1 MKKSVDFIGVG
12 TGPFNLSIAA
22 LSHQIEELDCLFF
35 DEHPHFSW
43 HPGMLVPD
51 CHMQTVFLKD
61 LVSAVAPTNPYSFV
75 NYLVKHKKFYRFLT
89 SRLRTVSREEFSD
102 YLRWAAEDMNNLYF
116 SHTVENIDF
125 DKKRRLF
132 LVQTSQGE
140 YFARNICLG
149 TGKQPY
155 LPPCVKHMTQSCF
168 HASEMNLRRPDLSGK
183 RITVVGGGQSG
194 ADLFLNALRGEWG
207 EAAEIN
213 WVSRRNNFNALDEAA
228 FADEYFTPEYISGFS
243 GLEEDIRHQLL
254 DEQKMTS
261 DGITADSLLTIYREL
276 YHRFE
281 VLRKPRNIR
290 LLPSRSV
297 TTLESSGP
305 GWKLLMEHHLDQGRE
320 SLESDVVIF
329 ATGYRSA
336 LPQILP
342 SLMPL
347 ITMHDKDTLWPVFES
362 NRWLLNDVCR
372 LAVENLLYAARKRG
386 LEPGIFCAI
395 HTYGRRLNWH
405 PHVHVS
411 VTCGGLN
418 KHGQWKKLSF
428 LKDAMRSRW
437 MWNMRQLLL
446 KAWSEGMAMPE
457 SLSHITTESQ
467 WRSLVLKSGG
477 KYWHVY
483 MSKKTAGGR
492 NTARYLGRYL
502 KKPPIAASRLA
513 HYNGGA
519 SLSFRYLDHK
529 TGETATETLTQREL
543 VARLKQHIPEKFF
556 KMVRY
561 FGFLANRVCGEKLPQ
576 VYRALGMDKPEPVAK
591 VCYAQMVKQFLSRDP
606 FECVLCGCRMVYR
619 RAIAGLNVSGLKKNA
634 RDISLLRY
642 MPA

>member
-1 MKKSVDFIGVG
+1 MG
-12 TGPFNLSIAA
+12 
-22 LSHQIEELDCLFF
+22 
-35 DEHPHFSW
+35 
-43 HPGMLVPD
+43 
-51 CHMQTVFLKD
+51 
-61 LVSAVAPTNPYSFV
+61 
-75 NYLVKHKKFYRFLT
+75 
-89 SRLRTVSREEFSD
+89 
-102 YLRWAAEDMNNLYF
+102 
-116 SHTVENIDF
+116 
-125 DKKRRLF
+125 
-132 LVQTSQGE
+132 
-140 YFARNICLG
+140 
-149 TGKQPY
+149 
-155 LPPCVKHMTQSCF
+155 
-168 HASEMNLRRPDLSGK
+168 
-183 RITVVGGGQSG
+183 
-194 ADLFLNALRGEWG
+194 
-207 EAAEIN
+207 
-213 WVSRRNNFNALDEAA
+213 LDENAQTHGPTTC
-228 FADEYFTPEYISGFS
+228 DGDDLHPEAPWRY
-243 GLEEDIRHQLL
+243 
-254 DEQKMTS
+254 
-261 DGITADSLLTIYREL
+261 
-276 YHRFE
+276 
-281 VLRKPRNIR
+281 
-290 LLPSRSV
+290 
-297 TTLESSGP
+297 SSP
-305 GWKLLMEHHLDQGRE
+305 YP
-320 SLESDVVIF
+320 
-329 ATGYRSA
+329 ATGYRGLIHPHVVRFYSRPLKRLFTA
-336 LPQILP
+336 NQCWTSFLDAGGLRDIEVEAVTKMLACGTRILGVKEFGCDNPDCQHVKYLTNSCGSRACPSCGKKATDLWTATQLNRLPDCDWVHLVFTLP
-342 SLMPL
+342 
-347 ITMHDKDTLWPVFES
+347 DTLWPVFES

>member
-1 MKKSVDFIGVG
+1 MTRSGGDFQPRPLKRLFTANQCWTSFLDAGGLRDIEVEAVTKMLACGTRILGVKEYNCDKPECPHVRYVTNSCGSRACPSCGKKATD
-12 TGPFNLSIAA
+12 LWIATQ
-22 LSHQIEELDCLFF
+22 LNRL
-35 DEHPHFSW
+35 
-43 HPGMLVPD
+43 PD
-51 CHMQTVFLKD
+51 CDWVHLVF
-61 LVSAVAPTNPYSFV
+61 T
-75 NYLVKHKKFYRFLT
+75 
-89 SRLRTVSREEFSD
+89 
-102 YLRWAAEDMNNLYF
+102 
-116 SHTVENIDF
+116 
-125 DKKRRLF
+125 
-132 LVQTSQGE
+132 
-140 YFARNICLG
+140 
-149 TGKQPY
+149 
-155 LPPCVKHMTQSCF
+155 LP
-168 HASEMNLRRPDLSGK
+168 
-183 RITVVGGGQSG
+183 
-194 ADLFLNALRGEWG
+194 
-207 EAAEIN
+207 
-213 WVSRRNNFNALDEAA
+213 
-228 FADEYFTPEYISGFS
+228 
-243 GLEEDIRHQLL
+243 
-254 DEQKMTS
+254 
-261 DGITADSLLTIYREL
+261 
-276 YHRFE
+276 
-281 VLRKPRNIR
+281 
-290 LLPSRSV
+290 
-297 TTLESSGP
+297 
-305 GWKLLMEHHLDQGRE
+305 
-320 SLESDVVIF
+320 
-329 ATGYRSA
+329 
-336 LPQILP
+336 
-342 SLMPL
+342 
-347 ITMHDKDTLWPVFES
+347 DTLWPVFES

-418 KHGQWKKLSF
+418 KHGHWKKLSF

-446 KAWSEGMAMPE
+446 KAWSEGLAMPE

-467 WRSLVLKSGG
+467 WRSLVLKAGG

-591 VCYAQMVKQFLSRDP
+591 VYYAQ
-606 FECVLCGCRMVYR
+606 
-619 RAIAGLNVSGLKKNA
+619 
-634 RDISLLRY
+634 
-642 MPA
+642 